1 MTRTKIGMTLLNATE
16 QQTYSKERLAAQMI
30 GYLPGERRIDPITGL
45 AYIAYK
51 RDKSHPRWQK
61 KEVKKRNPRQA
72 KNDSLDIEE
81 LLEVEES
88 A

>member
-1 MTRTKIGMTLLNATE
+1 MARTKIGMTLLNATE
-16 QQTYSKERLAAQMI
+16 QQTYSKERLAEQMI
-30 GYLPGERRIDPITGL
+30 GYLPGERRTDPITGL

-51 RDKSHPRWQK
+51 RDKTHPRWEK

-72 KNDSLDIEE
+72 KTHSRDIED